1 MPDPL
6 VLYSANTQLAYR
18 INEHF
23 YGQIHFVWCSAF
35 FSAPSSRSID
45 MEMPPS
51 STPCDICR
59 NYLEDITRRDLHSRS
74 LQDNRTGL
82 ENGMKSKLAER
93 VITEEQYRELE
104 EIIAKSALDE
114 LRPLLYVIP
123 FEGVRDL
130 VESVPPSQRAHPFS
144 PEYRIERLPR
154 SRFDVLDWIWR

>member
-35 FSAPSSRSID
+35 FSATSRSID
-45 MEMPPS
+45 VEMPPS

-59 NYLEDITRRDLHSRS
+59 NYLEDITRRDLHSLS
-74 LQDNRTGL
+74 LQHNRAGL
-82 ENGMKSKLAER
+82 QRGMEAKLAER
-93 VITEEQYRELE
+93 VITEEQCLGLKGFVANAA
-104 EIIAKSALDE
+104 IDE
-114 LRPLLYVIP
+114 FRPLLYVIP

-130 VESVPPSQRAHPFS
+130 VESVSPSQKAHPFS

-154 SRFDVLDWIWR
+154 SRFDVLDWTWR

>member
-35 FSAPSSRSID
+35 FSATSRSID
-45 MEMPPS
+45 VEMPPS

-59 NYLEDITRRDLHSRS
+59 NYLEDISRRDLHSTR
-74 LQDNRTGL
+74 LQHNRDGLQTGL
-82 ENGMKSKLAER
+82 KAKLVER
-93 VITEEQYRELE
+93 VITEKQYRELKN
-104 EIIAKSALDE
+104 IIAKSALE
-114 LRPLLYVIP
+114 EFRPLLYVIP

-130 VESVPPSQRAHPFS
+130 AEPVPPLQRAHPFS
-144 PEYRIERLPR
+144 PEYKIECLPR
-154 SRFDVLDWIWR
+154 SRFDVLDWVWR

>member
-35 FSAPSSRSID
+35 FSAPSPRSID

-59 NYLEDITRRDLHSRS
+59 NYLEDISRHDLHSRG
-74 LQDNRTGL
+74 LQDNRAGL
-82 ENGMKSKLAER
+82 QRGLKAKLAEG
-93 VITEEQYRELE
+93 VITEKQYRELKK
-104 EIIAKSALDE
+104 IIGKSALNE
-114 LRPLLYVIP
+114 FRPFLYVIP

-130 VESVPPSQRAHPFS
+130 AEPVPPLQRAHPFS
-144 PEYRIERLPR
+144 PEYKIERLPR
-154 SRFDVLDWIWR
+154 SRFDVLDWTWG

>member
-6 VLYSANTQLAYR
+6 ILYSANTQLAYR

-23 YGQIHFVWCSAF
+23 YGQIHFAWCSAF
-35 FSAPSSRSID
+35 FSATSPRSID
-45 MEMPPS
+45 VEMPPS

-59 NYLEDITRRDLHSRS
+59 NYLEDITRRDLHSLRLWNNRS
-74 LQDNRTGL
+74 GL
-82 ENGMKSKLAER
+82 EKGIKLKLAER
-93 VITEEQYRELE
+93 VITEEQYRELKD
-104 EIIAKSALDE
+104 IVARAALDE
-114 LRPLLYVIP
+114 FRPLLYVIP

>member
-35 FSAPSSRSID
+35 FSATSRSID
-45 MEMPPS
+45 VEMPPS

-59 NYLEDITRRDLHSRS
+59 SYLEDISRHDLHSTILRRNRS
-74 LQDNRTGL
+74 GL

-93 VITEEQYRELE
+93 VITEGQYRELE
-104 EIIAKSALDE
+104 EIIEKSALE
-114 LRPLLYVIP
+114 EFRPLLYVIP

-130 VESVPPSQRAHPFS
+130 VEPVPPSQRAHPFS

-154 SRFDVLDWIWR
+154 SRFDVLDWLWR

>member
-23 YGQIHFVWCSAF
+23 YGQIHFVWCSAL
-35 FSAPSSRSID
+35 FSATSRSID
-45 MEMPPS
+45 VEMPPS

-59 NYLEDITRRDLHSRS
+59 NYLEDITRRDLHSLN
-74 LQDNRTGL
+74 LQHNRAGL
-82 ENGMKSKLAER
+82 QRGMEAKLAER
-93 VITEEQYRELE
+93 VITEEQYLGLQELVSK
-104 EIIAKSALDE
+104 ASLDE

-130 VESVPPSQRAHPFS
+130 VTPASLLEKAHPFS
-144 PEYRIERLPR
+144 PEYKIKRLPR

>member
-23 YGQIHFVWCSAF
+23 YGQIHFVWCSAL
-35 FSAPSSRSID
+35 FSATSRSID
-45 MEMPPS
+45 VEMPQS

-74 LQDNRTGL
+74 LQDNRAGLQTGL
-82 ENGMKSKLAER
+82 KAKLAER
-93 VITEEQYRELE
+93 VITENQYLELE
-104 EIIAKSALDE
+104 ELVSKASLDE
-114 LRPLLYVIP
+114 FRPLLYVIP

-130 VESVPPSQRAHPFS
+130 VKPAPLLEKAHPFS
-144 PEYRIERLPR
+144 PEYRIKRLPR
-154 SRFDVLDWIWR
+154 SRFDVLDWSWR